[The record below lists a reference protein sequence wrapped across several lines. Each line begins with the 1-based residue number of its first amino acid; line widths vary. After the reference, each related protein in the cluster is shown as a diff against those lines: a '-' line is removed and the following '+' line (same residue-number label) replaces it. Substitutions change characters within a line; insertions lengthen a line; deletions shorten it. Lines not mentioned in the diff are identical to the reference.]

1 MTQSEFEH
9 IALQLRGRMLKI
21 ALDFFGNQDDAED
34 VTQEAMLLL
43 WRYCEQ
49 IDGSRGIENLAARV
63 AKNCCI
69 NLYRKRQA
77 ARQCS
82 YEKEV
87 ATQLLNHPDPSG
99 SPQEFMEAEDAQR
112 MTEEAIALLKPRE
125 RQLFLMRQQGL
136 STEEISEQT
145 AIPKASVAVMIS
157 AARKKV
163 YTELTKRLKQ

>member
-9 IALQLRGRMLKI
+9 IAPQLRGRMLKV
-21 ALDFFGNQDDAED
+21 ALDFFGNHDDAED
-34 VTQEAMLLL
+34 VTQEAMLQL

-49 IDGSRGIENLAARV
+49 IVGSRGIEGLAVRV

-69 NLYRKRQA
+69 NLYRKRQKNA
-77 ARQCS
+77 AN
-82 YEKEV
+82 
-87 ATQLLNHPDPSG
+87 LLPLTSCHPPLHPDPSS
-99 SPQEFMEAEDAQR
+99 SPQELLEAEDAQR
-112 MTEEAIALLKPRE
+112 MMDEAIALLKPRE

-163 YTELTKRLKQ
+163 YSELTKRLKQ